1 MLKLLR
7 TNPDLRALFI
17 AQVVSFMGD
26 WFTFVAI
33 TGIIKEVTGSA
44 FLVSFAYVSFT
55 LPSFLASPIAGPV
68 VDTFDRRRLLPGV
81 SAAQAAA
88 AVGLLAAGGD
98 RG

>member
-17 AQVVSFMGD
+17 AQVISFMGD

-44 FLVSFAYVSFT
+44 FLVSLAYVSFT

-68 VDTFDRRRLLPGV
+68 VDKFEQVATGKRLWTKMRQKGCLLKLLPPVV
-81 SAAQAAA
+81 S
-88 AVGLLAAGGD
+88 
-98 RG
+98 